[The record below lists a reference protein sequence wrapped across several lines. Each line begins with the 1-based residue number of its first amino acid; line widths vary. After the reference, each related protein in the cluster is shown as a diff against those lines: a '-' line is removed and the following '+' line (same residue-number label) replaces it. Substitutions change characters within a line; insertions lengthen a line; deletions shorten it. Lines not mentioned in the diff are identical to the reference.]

1 MKAEDIRDLKIEDIE
16 KNPWNPNTMN
26 EEGMNRLIQEIEE
39 VGFIDPIQVVPM
51 ASGKY
56 RLLGGEHRYDA
67 MVSLGHLTIPAVVLS
82 DDKWQDEDL
91 QKLVTVRLNVLKGK
105 LDPARM
111 ALLYDEM
118 AKKYGDQALQNLF
131 AYTDKGAY
139 NKMLGSIQRGLKQAG
154 VPQKVQKDFEES
166 AKEARSVE
174 DIGMILN
181 DMFASYG
188 DTVSQD
194 FMVFTYGGHE
204 HIYVAM
210 DEPVA
215 ASMRKIAGRC
225 ERSGEA
231 VLDLIGPAIRKV
243 AANLRPAKKKRAV
256 KKPIAEEEA
265 EF

>member
-1 MKAEDIRDLKIEDIE
+1 MKTDVRDLDIQLIE
-16 KNPWNPNTMN
+16 KNPWNPNTMS
-26 EEGMNRLIQEIEE
+26 EEGLNRLIQEIEE

-51 ASGKY
+51 ESGKY
-56 RLLGGEHRYDA
+56 RVLGGEHRFEA
-67 MVSLGHLTIPAVVLS
+67 MLALGHVTIPAVVLTE
-82 DDKWQDEDL
+82 DKWQDEDL

-166 AKEARSVE
+166 AKEAKSVE

-204 HIYVAM
+204 HIYIAM
-210 DEPVA
+210 DEPLRA
-215 ASMRKIAGRC
+215 AMRKISSRC
-225 ERSGEA
+225 DGSGES
-231 VLDLIGPAIRKV
+231 VLDLIGPAIREV
-243 AANLRPAKKKRAV
+243 AATLKPAKKKRAA
-256 KKPIAEEEA
+256 KKAIAEEEA